1 MSNIFRGLGVALI
14 TPFKSD
20 MSIDFEA
27 LERLVNYQ
35 LDNGAD
41 FLCILAT
48 TGETPCLTR
57 SEKDEITRVV
67 KSVVK
72 GRVPLLKYCG
82 GNNTR
87 AVIEEMKSSDWEG
100 IDGILSICPYYNKP
114 SQEGLYQHFKA
125 IAEASPLPLVLYN
138 VPGRTGVN
146 MKAATTCRI
155 AKDFPNI
162 VGIKEASGNFGL
174 VTHTLALCGD
184 NINIWSG
191 NDDQVVPLM
200 ALGAK
205 GVISVVSNVYPQLM
219 AEMTQLCL
227 DGKFDEAAK
236 LQVSTIGLVDA
247 LFIEVN
253 PIPVKV
259 AMNMMGLDVGK
270 LRMPLCDMSAAH
282 KEVLAKALMNAGLEV
297 KNPTAGA

>member
-1 MSNIFRGLGVALI
+1 M
-14 TPFKSD
+14 
-20 MSIDFEA
+20 
-27 LERLVNYQ
+27 
-35 LDNGAD
+35 
-41 FLCILAT
+41 CI
-48 TGETPCLTR
+48 R
-57 SEKDEITRVV
+57 DS
-67 KSVVK
+67 
-72 GRVPLLKYCG
+72 
-82 GNNTR
+82 
-87 AVIEEMKSSDWEG
+87 
-100 IDGILSICPYYNKP
+100 
-114 SQEGLYQHFKA
+114 
-125 IAEASPLPLVLYN
+125 
-138 VPGRTGVN
+138 
-146 MKAATTCRI
+146 
-155 AKDFPNI
+155 
-162 VGIKEASGNFGL
+162 KEASGNFSL

-259 AMNMMGLDVGK
+259 ALNMMGLDAGM